1 MANPMSNLKS
11 FIAPFKVDN
20 GDTITRHVTICSDE
34 ATAIREHASA
44 EKAARKAGD
53 TLIYADGRKVWRK
66 TVAPY
71 TFDASDPDG
80 GPIYEWHDDGDRVRH
95 HRVEHTIHPDGRTET
110 RIIRKFWAAY
120 C

>member
-1 MANPMSNLKS
+1 VSNLKQ
-11 FIAPFKVDN
+11 FIAPFKVLGDAAFVREIVVAFAHEGDEGALKVFAKVEAAALKN
-20 GDTITRHVTICSDE
+20 GQPVHYD
-34 ATAIREHASA
+34 
-44 EKAARKAGD
+44 
-53 TLIYADGRKVWRK
+53 DGRKVWRE
-66 TVAPY
+66 TVALY

-95 HRVEHTIHPDGRTET
+95 HRVEHTIHPDGRKES